1 PAAPAWPH
9 LAWLWRS
16 CRSASTLTRAAA
28 EQVFIDRHLRRQP
41 RAVQVLFP
49 LGPHAVVV
57 VAEEGGGEWSSTTV
71 YDLEVPMGFVGFEDD
86 EDGDEEARGRRGG
99 AGGGSIAG
107 RRAVFRD
114 ERPVERFGEGVLEET
129 MVQWK
134 EAVGRWAVPGSGDGD
149 GDEAK
154 GGEDGSRKKERKGY
168 VSLRPEAWRYWVQ
181 IRGLALDPELPD
193 LRIDYEKREI
203 SFDWRRML
211 DELFGEE
218 AYARRLMM
226 PRQIEADGKSETQD
240 EVETSREL
248 EDDAGR
254 MLFSGDDGTHIP
266 KEGMICDGDSDGC
279 TLRRDA
285 EEPETRAY
293 LAARRQRIEKWYKK
307 RHGRGDWS
315 TSEAAAALPSEDADG
330 PDRVVE
336 MLRLREDLAK
346 DVSLCDNAKEIRMV
360 YRWNT
365 EHDSIRL

>member
-1 PAAPAWPH
+1 MPPTPPPPSSSPPLPSPSQPQPQTSPSPSQSRPRPPLPLELHTSILHHSPAAPAWPH

-16 CRSASTLTRAAA
+16 CRSANTLTRAAA

-49 LGPHAVVV
+49 LGAHAVVV

-86 EDGDEEARGRRGG
+86 DEGEGGGGRGG
-99 AGGGSIAG
+99 GVEGGGSMAG

-114 ERPVERFGEGVLEET
+114 ERPAECFGEGVLEET

-149 GDEAK
+149 GGADEAK
-154 GGEDGSRKKERKGY
+154 GGEEGARKKERGKGY

-218 AYARRLMM
+218 AYARRLMVR
-226 PRQIEADGKSETQD
+226 PWLSPLVA
-240 EVETSREL
+240 
-248 EDDAGR
+248 
-254 MLFSGDDGTHIP
+254 
-266 KEGMICDGDSDGC
+266 
-279 TLRRDA
+279 
-285 EEPETRAY
+285 
-293 LAARRQRIEKWYKK
+293 
-307 RHGRGDWS
+307 
-315 TSEAAAALPSEDADG
+315 
-330 PDRVVE
+330 
-336 MLRLREDLAK
+336 
-346 DVSLCDNAKEIRMV
+346 
-360 YRWNT
+360 
-365 EHDSIRL
+365 SIL

>member
-1 PAAPAWPH
+1 
-9 LAWLWRS
+9 
-16 CRSASTLTRAAA
+16 
-28 EQVFIDRHLRRQP
+28 
-41 RAVQVLFP
+41 
-49 LGPHAVVV
+49 
-57 VAEEGGGEWSSTTV
+57 
-71 YDLEVPMGFVGFEDD
+71 M
-86 EDGDEEARGRRGG
+86 
-99 AGGGSIAG
+99 AG

-114 ERPVERFGEGVLEET
+114 ERPAECFGERVLEET

-149 GDEAK
+149 GDGDMDEAK
-154 GGEDGSRKKERKGY
+154 GGGEDGAHRKKERGKGY
-168 VSLRPEAWRYWVQ
+168 VSLRPEALRYWVQ
-181 IRGLALDPELPD
+181 LRGLALDPELPD

-218 AYARRLMM
+218 AYARRLMVR
-226 PRQIEADGKSETQD
+226 PSGPPLAASVVYLARCRGRLKPCSTIKADRKQETQD

-248 EDDAGR
+248 KDDAGR
-254 MLFSGDDGTHIP
+254 KPFSGDDGTHIP
-266 KEGMICDGDSDGC
+266 KEGMLCDGDSDGC

-315 TSEAAAALPSEDADG
+315 TSEAAAALLSEDADG

-336 MLRLREDLAK
+336 MLRMREDLAK
-346 DVSLCDNAKEIRMV
+346 NVSLCDNAKEIRVV
-360 YRWNT
+360 YRWNP